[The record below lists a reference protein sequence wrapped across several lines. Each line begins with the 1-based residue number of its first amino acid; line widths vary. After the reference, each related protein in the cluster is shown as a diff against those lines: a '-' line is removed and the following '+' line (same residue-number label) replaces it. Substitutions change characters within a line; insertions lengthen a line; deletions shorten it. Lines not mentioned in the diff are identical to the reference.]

1 MPATSLGH
9 GVSIATDLWQ
19 GPIVDYLNPS
29 LVELLAKLHRQFE
42 PVRSQ
47 LMRER
52 KLRQAQYDRGEC
64 PQYLPQNSQAQKEKW
79 SVATLPKDLLRRR
92 VEITGPV
99 NDAKMVINMLS
110 ANADGIV
117 ADTAMLDFEDSMMPA
132 WTNVVSGLQNVL
144 AVAKEELSWKK
155 LDSKGQ
161 VEKEY
166 RLNPKQMALPMVRVR
181 GLHLDESNIKIDGQ
195 AISAGLFDLV
205 SCAFL
210 SAKTFLSKGK
220 TPKYYI
226 PKCEHHLEARW
237 WNDLLTTLEKAL
249 DLPISTLRCTLLI
262 ETLPAAFQMEE
273 ILYEIRQHAAALN
286 VGRWDKIFSD
296 IKVLKNHP
304 DRVSAD
310 RAKITMLCPWMENY
324 AKRLVK
330 ICHEHGAMAIGGMSA
345 FTPGKEAEL
354 RQVQTQKVIADKTR
368 EFDWGHDG
376 CWVSHPYFITHA
388 MGAFTRNNQLDKLLS
403 EFPRCPDLLM
413 PGSKDQSL
421 SGLRTNIRVGIAYM
435 QGWNKGLGCVAW
447 DDLMEDLATLEIS
460 RAQTWQWLHHGVT
473 LQEGKKV
480 DSLLVRQIF
489 TEELQDILHQVKP
502 TVAPHEW
509 PKLEIEFIKAKDAAQ
524 ELFLKKE
531 LPDFLTF
538 ASPEASSKEMV

>member
-1 MPATSLGH
+1 
-9 GVSIATDLWQ
+9 
-19 GPIVDYLNPS
+19 
-29 LVELLAKLHRQFE
+29 
-42 PVRSQ
+42 
-47 LMRER
+47 
-52 KLRQAQYDRGEC
+52 
-64 PQYLPQNSQAQKEKW
+64 
-79 SVATLPKDLLRRR
+79 
-92 VEITGPV
+92 
-99 NDAKMVINMLS
+99 
-110 ANADGIV
+110 
-117 ADTAMLDFEDSMMPA
+117 
-132 WTNVVSGLQNVL
+132 
-144 AVAKEELSWKK
+144 
-155 LDSKGQ
+155 
-161 VEKEY
+161 
-166 RLNPKQMALPMVRVR
+166 
-181 GLHLDESNIKIDGQ
+181 
-195 AISAGLFDLV
+195 
-205 SCAFL
+205 
-210 SAKTFLSKGK
+210 
-220 TPKYYI
+220 
-226 PKCEHHLEARW
+226 
-237 WNDLLTTLEKAL
+237 
-249 DLPISTLRCTLLI
+249 
-262 ETLPAAFQMEE
+262 MEE